1 MFENS
6 EDILKVIA
14 KITFGLGIIAGAITL
29 FSLMG
34 MKNDF
39 GSYLSSSEN
48 AELLAAALNLIPE
61 LACVFSSFVLYGFAM
76 IIENTRLTKEYT
88 YKLLEAKEKE

>member
-6 EDILKVIA
+6 ENILKVIA
-14 KITFGLGIIAGAITL
+14 RITFWLGIIAGVITL
-29 FSLMG
+29 ISLVG
-34 MKNDF
+34 MANEF
-39 GSYLSSSEN
+39 GTYVTDSEN
-48 AELLAAALNLIPE
+48 AEILATASNLIRE

-88 YKLLEAKEKE
+88 YKLLEAKEK